1 MITKNVK
8 IKEMKY
14 DGKENIEL
22 CDICCLDGLCL
33 DSKIACYEN
42 TYYAL
47 VDENEEVF
55 KYEFE
60 IIDDEE
66 EKE

>member
-14 DGKENIEL
+14 EGNDDIEL

-42 TYYAL
+42 TYYTL
-47 VDENEEVF
+47 VEEDEEVF
-55 KYEFE
+55 KYVN
-60 IIDDEE
+60 EE
-66 EKE
+66 EKEE

>member
-8 IKEMKY
+8 IKEMKCE
-14 DGKENIEL
+14 GKDDIEL

-42 TYYAL
+42 TYYTL
-47 VDENEEVF
+47 VEEDEEVF
-55 KYEFE
+55 KYVN
-60 IIDDEE
+60 EE
-66 EKE
+66 EKEE